1 MSGNEYPKTS
11 NVRNWDSVFF
21 LEVFSLQIIMVGILK
36 DGYTHIEWLLWL
48 LLIHVYYI
56 SLWFSD
62 ADVGEEEDN

>member
-21 LEVFSLQIIMVGILK
+21 LEVFSLHIIMVGILK
-36 DGYTHIEWLLWL
+36 DGYTHIEWLLW